1 MNVSHFSNSF
11 FPVTTSKVSPEHLPQ
26 TCAHVVLSQ
35 RTCHLSFYYKSEVMT
50 DPMTYSI
57 EKKMEQQQWHISSEK
72 LVYYPL
78 NAKEV
83 SS

>member
-1 MNVSHFSNSF
+1 
-11 FPVTTSKVSPEHLPQ
+11 
-26 TCAHVVLSQ
+26 
-35 RTCHLSFYYKSEVMT
+35 MT

>member
-1 MNVSHFSNSF
+1 
-11 FPVTTSKVSPEHLPQ
+11 
-26 TCAHVVLSQ
+26 
-35 RTCHLSFYYKSEVMT
+35 MT

-72 LVYYPL
+72 LVYYAL

-83 SS
+83 SSWFKI